1 MSTESTNFDR
11 AKMTERVGKL
21 FAKAARTTSE
31 EEASALLER
40 AFALSAKYGIDEA
53 LARSGGDVD
62 AAEIVTVTI
71 DITGRYQ
78 PDQISLIAS
87 IAGALHCKV
96 VSSQVGPTERK
107 VMVVGARR
115 HTDRVSMLVGFL
127 TGIMLARAAKARSP
141 HPAIPTVSFRK
152 SFMTGFAAE
161 IGSRL
166 AAAESNAVDDSV
178 DTKGAALVLASDAD
192 RANAEMDR
200 QFPTAVPGR
209 RRKVRTSGI
218 DEGRS
223 AASDLDLGQ
232 AKVGGNRLAISA

>member
-1 MSTESTNFDR
+1 MSTESTHFDR

-21 FAKAARTTSE
+21 FAKASSTSSE

-78 PDQISLIAS
+78 PDQIGLIAS
-87 IAGALHCKV
+87 IATALHCRA
-96 VSSQVGPTERK
+96 VSSQDGQIRK
-107 VMVVGARR
+107 CMVVGARR
-115 HTDRVSMLVGFL
+115 HTDRVTMLAGYL
-127 TGIMLARAAKARSP
+127 IAIMLTRAAKTRSS
-141 HPAIPTVSFRK
+141 HPRVSTVAHRK
-152 SFMTGFAAE
+152 SFCTGFAFE
-161 IGSRL
+161 VGTRL
-166 AAAESNAVDDSV
+166 AAAENNAVDDSV

-192 RANAEMDR
+192 RARAEMVR

-209 RRKVRTSGI
+209 RRKVSHSGI
-218 DEGRS
+218 DEGRT

-232 AKVGGNRLAISA
+232 TKVEGGRLAISG

>member
-21 FAKAARTTSE
+21 FAKAASTASE
-31 EEASALLER
+31 EEATALLER

-71 DITGRYQ
+71 RITGRYQ
-78 PDQISLIAS
+78 PDQVSLIA
-87 IAGALHCKV
+87 AVANALHCKV
-96 VSSQVGPTERK
+96 VTSQVGQTERK
-107 VMVVGARR
+107 AMVVGARR

-152 SFMTGFAAE
+152 SFCTGFAAE
-161 IGSRL
+161 VGSRL
-166 AAAESNAVDDSV
+166 AVAESNAVDDSV

-192 RANAEMDR
+192 RAAAELGR
-200 QFPTAVPGR
+200 QFPTAVRGR
-209 RRKVRTSGI
+209 PRKVSHSGI
-218 DEGRS
+218 NEGRN

-232 AKVGGNRLAISA
+232 TKVGGNRLEISA